1 MPAIVPERPIGVH
14 CGFVSNSSM
23 DHTKPTAPNDS
34 NDQRLI
40 DLEIK
45 SSFTED
51 ALEQLN
57 QVVVRHQQ
65 ELEWLLREVRALRQQ
80 VPQSGGQAAFGRP
93 SEELP
98 PHY

>member
-1 MPAIVPERPIGVH
+1 
-14 CGFVSNSSM
+14 M
-23 DHTKPTAPNDS
+23 DHAKPTAPND
-34 NDQRLI
+34 NIDQRLI

-45 SSFTED
+45 ASFTED

-57 QVVVRHQQ
+57 QVVVRQQQ

-80 VPQSGGQAAFGRP
+80 LPEGGGQAAFSRP
-93 SEELP
+93 SEDLP